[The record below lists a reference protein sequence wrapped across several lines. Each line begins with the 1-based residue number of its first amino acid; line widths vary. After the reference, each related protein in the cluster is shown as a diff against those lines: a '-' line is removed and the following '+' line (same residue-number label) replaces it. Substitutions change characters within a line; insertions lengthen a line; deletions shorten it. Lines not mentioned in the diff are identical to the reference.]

1 MEKIKM
7 WDVIPGM
14 CESEPDL
21 EYYKAPNKKTDSCI
35 VIFPGGGYGFCS
47 PHEGE
52 GYAKFLNDIGID
64 AFVLQYRVEPHRF
77 PLPLLDA
84 RRSIRWVR
92 YNAQKFGIN
101 PEKIAVMGSSA
112 GGHLAALVSTYKNEL
127 EYENQDEIDKI
138 DYLPNYQILCY
149 PVINFADLGICHV
162 GSVKNMLGFEQ
173 LELAANFDPSRIA
186 DEKTPEAFIWH
197 TSNDGAVNVSN
208 SLRYGERL
216 REKSVNFEMHIF
228 PDGPHGLGLSKNNP
242 YIAKWSD
249 LLIDWLVDNKLL

>member
-1 MEKIKM
+1 MEKFKM

-21 EYYKAPNKKTDSCI
+21 EYYKAPNKKTDACI
-35 VIFPGGGYGFCS
+35 IIFPGGGYGFCS

-52 GYAKFLNDIGID
+52 GYAKFFNEIGID
-64 AFVLQYRVEPHRF
+64 AFVLQYRVAPHRF

-242 YIAKWSD
+242 YVAKWSD